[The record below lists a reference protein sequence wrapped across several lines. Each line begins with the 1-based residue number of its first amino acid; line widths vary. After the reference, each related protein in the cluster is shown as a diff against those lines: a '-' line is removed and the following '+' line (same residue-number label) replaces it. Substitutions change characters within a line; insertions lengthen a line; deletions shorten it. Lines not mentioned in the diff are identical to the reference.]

1 MVTDLSDDSN
11 PSIKKPRSKR
21 EILIAFGR
29 RLIQDD
35 CSGMAAET
43 AYTFILSFFPLLL
56 LAATSVSFFGHG
68 RNTVETVSASL
79 RGFMPAESHA
89 LIEAYVSSIFATGP
103 HSGLFSI
110 SLAILLWTGS
120 SLMAT
125 LIKSLNRVYRMA
137 PASMRPWWKERT
149 ISIVLVPVV
158 FVPVIVASTFAI
170 MGTKLADILDQTF
183 GIGII
188 TSHFWGLTKWF
199 LFVLVVAI
207 INCVIYYIG
216 PARRQHIK
224 AVIPG
229 AILSSAL
236 WGIVTYGFNIY
247 VDKFGSY
254 NRVYGSIGAF
264 IVLLLWMYLTSFAF
278 IIGGEL
284 NAELEH
290 IPPAPESPTN
300 IK

>member
-1 MVTDLSDDSN
+1 MVTDLSDDPN
-11 PSIKKPRSKR
+11 PTAEKTRSKR
-21 EILIAFGR
+21 DILVAFGR
-29 RLIQDD
+29 RLIDDD
-35 CSGMAAET
+35 CSGMASET
-43 AYTFILSFFPLLL
+43 AYSFILSFFPLLL
-56 LAATSVSFFGHG
+56 LAATSASFFGHG
-68 RNTVETVSASL
+68 RSTVETVSASL

-89 LIEAYVSSIFATGP
+89 LIETYVGSIFATGP
-103 HSGLFSI
+103 HSGLFSV

-125 LIKSLNRVYRMA
+125 LIKSLNRIYRMA
-137 PASMRPWWKERT
+137 PASLRPWWKERA

-158 FVPVIVASTFAI
+158 FIPVIIACTFAI
-170 MGTKLADILDQTF
+170 LGSRLAGILDQYL
-183 GIGII
+183 GIGIV

-199 LFVLVVAI
+199 LFILVVAI
-207 INCVIYYIG
+207 ITGVIYYVG

-224 AVIPG
+224 RVIPG
-229 AILSSAL
+229 AILSSGL
-236 WGIVTYGFNIY
+236 WGIVTFGFNYY

-254 NRVYGSIGAF
+254 NKVYGSIGAF

-284 NAELEH
+284 NAELEQ
-290 IPPAPESPTN
+290 IPPAPKPPTN

>member
-1 MVTDLSDDSN
+1 MVTYLADN
-11 PSIKKPRSKR
+11 PIPTPEMRRSKR
-21 EILIAFGR
+21 DILIAYGR

-56 LAATSVSFFGHG
+56 LAATSASFFGHG
-68 RNTVETVSASL
+68 RHTVETVSASL
-79 RGFMPAESHA
+79 REFMPAESHA
-89 LIEAYVSSIFATGP
+89 LIETYVSSLFATGR

-110 SLAILLWTGS
+110 SLVILLWTGS

-125 LIKSLNRVYRMA
+125 LIKSLNRIYRMA
-137 PASMRPWWKERT
+137 PASMRPWWRERA
-149 ISIVLVPVV
+149 IAIILVPIV
-158 FVPVIVASTFAI
+158 FIPVIGASIFAI
-170 MGTKLADILDQTF
+170 MGTKLADILDKTF
-183 GIGII
+183 GTGII

-199 LFVLVVAI
+199 LFILVVAI
-207 INCVIYYIG
+207 ISCVIYYVG
-216 PARRQHIK
+216 PARRQRVK

-229 AILSSAL
+229 AILSSML
-236 WGIVTYGFNIY
+236 WGIVTLGFNIY

-284 NAELEH
+284 NAELER
-290 IPPAPESPTN
+290 IPPAPKPPTN

>member
-1 MVTDLSDDSN
+1 MVIDLPESEATTT
-11 PSIKKPRSKR
+11 KHRSKR
-21 EILIAFGR
+21 EILTGFVQ

-35 CSGMAAET
+35 CSGMASEA
-43 AYTFILSFFPLLL
+43 AYSFILSFFPLLL
-56 LAATSVSFFGHG
+56 LAATSASFFGHG
-68 RNTVETVSASL
+68 RHTVESVSTAL

-89 LIEAYVSSIFATGP
+89 LIETYVTSVFATGP

-110 SLAILLWTGS
+110 SLLILLWTGS

-125 LIKSLNRVYRMA
+125 LIKSLNRIYRMA
-137 PASMRPWWKERT
+137 PASMRPWWRERA

-170 MGTKLADILDQTF
+170 LGTKLADLLDQNF
-183 GIGII
+183 GIGIV
-188 TSHFWGLTKWF
+188 TSHFWGLTKWG
-199 LFVLVVAI
+199 LFVLVVGI
-207 INCVIYYIG
+207 ITCVIYYVG

-224 AVIPG
+224 RVIPG
-229 AILSSAL
+229 AILSSGL
-236 WGIVTYGFNIY
+236 WGIVTFGFNYY

-254 NRVYGSIGAF
+254 NKVYGSIGAF

-278 IIGGEL
+278 MIGGEL
-284 NAELEH
+284 NAELER
-290 IPPAPESPTN
+290 IPPAPEPPTN

>member
-1 MVTDLSDDSN
+1 
-11 PSIKKPRSKR
+11 
-21 EILIAFGR
+21 
-29 RLIQDD
+29 
-35 CSGMAAET
+35 
-43 AYTFILSFFPLLL
+43 
-56 LAATSVSFFGHG
+56 
-68 RNTVETVSASL
+68 
-79 RGFMPAESHA
+79 MPAESHA
-89 LIEAYVSSIFATGP
+89 LIESYVSSIFATGP

-110 SLAILLWTGS
+110 SLANPLWTGS

-137 PASMRPWWKERT
+137 PASMRPWWRERA

-158 FVPVIVASTFAI
+158 FIPVIVASTFAI
-170 MGTKLADILDQTF
+170 MGTKIAGILDQTF

-207 INCVIYYIG
+207 INWRHLLRWTR
-216 PARRQHIK
+216 RRQHIK

-236 WGIVTYGFNIY
+236 WGLVTYGFNIY

-254 NRVYGSIGAF
+254 NRVLRSIGAF

-278 IIGGEL
+278 I
-284 NAELEH
+284 H
-290 IPPAPESPTN
+290 RWRTQRRVRTHPACARTTN
-300 IK
+300 KYQVKN